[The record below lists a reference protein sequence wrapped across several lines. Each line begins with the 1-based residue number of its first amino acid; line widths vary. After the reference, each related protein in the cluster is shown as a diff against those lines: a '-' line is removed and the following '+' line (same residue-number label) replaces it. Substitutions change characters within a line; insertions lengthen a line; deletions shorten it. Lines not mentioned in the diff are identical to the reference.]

1 MQRVLVPAR
10 KLLTH
15 PGFFVILGCNLL
27 LGLAYSFV
35 APFMS
40 MFGTLEVGMRPM
52 TFGLFMTLTS
62 FSAVIVSTLLAHWSD
77 THISRRAML
86 LIGSGSG
93 LLGYVG
99 YAFVRDVRWLTL
111 IGTTILAVSSI
122 TFSQLFAYAREAL
135 GRSDVPEKETPLYMN
150 VFRLIF
156 SLAWTAGPAVAAWVM
171 VLYSFRGMF
180 LVAAA
185 MFGLLT
191 LTVWRWVP
199 VSQPAMA
206 SRAAHIPLLRVL
218 RRPDLLAY
226 FLGFVL
232 IFAAGTISMMNLP
245 LLVLQTLGGNARQV
259 GVIYSLGPVFELPLL
274 FYFGLLA
281 TRGDHGRVI
290 RIGVVIAV
298 AYYALLTLVHAPWQ
312 IYPLQI
318 LGAAATAVSAGVA
331 ITFFQNYL
339 PGQAGTATNLYAS
352 AQRIGSMVGYL
363 LFGALDTAL
372 GHRAVCG
379 ACSSLCAVT
388 LALFLVLH
396 RRTPAVSA
404 CPAGL
409 VGSSL
414 R

>member
-1 MQRVLVPAR
+1 MQRILVPAR

-15 PGFFVILGCNLL
+15 RGFVVILGCNLL

-40 MFGTLEVGMRPM
+40 MFGTLEVGMRPLA
-52 TFGLFMTLTS
+52 FGVFMTLTS
-62 FSAVIVSTLLAHWSD
+62 FSAVVVSTVLAHWSD
-77 THISRRAML
+77 RGVSRRTML
-86 LIGSGSG
+86 LIGSGCG

-99 YAFVRDVRWLTL
+99 YAFVRDVLWLTV
-111 IGTTILAVSSI
+111 IGATILAVSSI
-122 TFSQLFAYAREAL
+122 TFSQLFAHAREVL

-156 SLAWTAGPAVAAWVM
+156 SLAWTAGPAVASWVM
-171 VLYSFRGMF
+171 VLYSYRGMF

-191 LTVWRWVP
+191 LAVWLWVP
-199 VSQPAMA
+199 VSLPTMA
-206 SRAAHIPLLRVL
+206 SRAAHVPLGVAL

-226 FLGFVL
+226 FVGFVL
-232 IFAAGTISMMNLP
+232 IFAATTISMMNLP
-245 LLVLQTLGGNARQV
+245 LLVLQTLGGDTRQV
-259 GVIYSLGPVFELPLL
+259 GIVYSLGPVFELPLL
-274 FYFGLLA
+274 FYFGILA

-298 AYYALLTLVHAPWQ
+298 AYYALLMLVRAPWQ

-318 LGAAATAVSAGVA
+318 LGAAATAVFAGVA

-352 AQRIGSMVGYL
+352 AQRVGSMAGYL
-363 LFGALDTAL
+363 LFGVLDTAL

-379 ACSSLCAVT
+379 ACASLCAIT
-388 LALFLVLH
+388 LAFFLAMN
-396 RRTPAVSA
+396 RRSPAA
-404 CPAGL
+404 EAAPAAAT
-409 VGSSL
+409 
-414 R
+414 

>member
-15 PGFFVILGCNLL
+15 PGFLVILGCNLL

-40 MFGTLEVGMRPM
+40 MFGTLEVGMRPLA
-52 TFGLFMTLTS
+52 FGVFMTLTS
-62 FSAVIVSTLLAHWSD
+62 FSAVLVSTLLAHWSD
-77 THISRRAML
+77 TGVSRRTML
-86 LIGSGSG
+86 LIGSGCG
-93 LLGYVG
+93 VLGYVG
-99 YAFVRDVRWLTL
+99 YAFVRDVLWLTV
-111 IGTTILAVSSI
+111 IGVTILAVSSI

-135 GRSDVPEKETPLYMN
+135 GRSDVPERETPLYMN

-156 SLAWTAGPAVAAWVM
+156 SLAWTAGPAVASWVM
-171 VLYSFRGMF
+171 VLYSYRGMF

-191 LTVWRWVP
+191 VTVACWVP
-199 VSQPAMA
+199 VSPPAMA
-206 SRAAHIPLLRVL
+206 SRPAHIPLSQVL

-226 FLGFVL
+226 FAGFVL
-232 IFAAGTISMMNLP
+232 IFAAATVSMMNLP
-245 LLVLQTLGGNARQV
+245 LLVLQTLGGDTRQV
-259 GVIYSLGPVFELPLL
+259 GIIYSLGPVFELPLL

-281 TRGDHGRVI
+281 SRGDHSRVI
-290 RIGVVIAV
+290 RIGVIIAV
-298 AYYALLTLVHAPWQ
+298 AYYALLTLVRAPWQ

-318 LGAAATAVSAGVA
+318 LAAAATAVSAGVA

-352 AQRIGSMVGYL
+352 AQRVGSMVGYL
-363 LFGALDTAL
+363 LFGVLDTAL

-379 ACSSLCAVT
+379 ACASLCAIT
-388 LALFLVLH
+388 LALFLAMN
-396 RRTPAVSA
+396 RRAPAA
-404 CPAGL
+404 EAAPTAAT
-409 VGSSL
+409 
-414 R
+414 